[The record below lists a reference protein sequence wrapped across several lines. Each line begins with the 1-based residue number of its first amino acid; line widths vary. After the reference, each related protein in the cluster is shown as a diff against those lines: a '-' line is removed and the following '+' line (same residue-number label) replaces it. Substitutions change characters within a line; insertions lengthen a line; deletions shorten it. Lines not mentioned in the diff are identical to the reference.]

1 MPSWIRPSD
10 GLWDDLTNWSGGIP
24 DAEGAIANFNFFNQT
39 TALTVFVPNANT
51 MSIGRLNINN
61 SSAGMIFRGNGT
73 SATNYSWLAFDQLP
87 GSAAAVNH
95 NSTGA
100 LTFSS
105 EGALRLLLN
114 DETIFNAASTGT
126 ISILCPIA
134 GTGKLTKSGSGDLVM
149 RGWSNTY
156 SGGTQIEGG
165 RVIVDRDVSL
175 GTGFVSLTNDAALQ
189 LRFTS
194 TLDQWVGTVSTGTT
208 APGSGRLLANTG
220 AIITLTGTLSH
231 AGGGTLTFGSATETG
246 RIVVDTASFQYNATA
261 TSFRLAGG
269 ILEIGNQIIGTHM
282 FRYAGAGTNTIESG
296 AWLNTGGFTT
306 FVSNLDLNG
315 GAIYTSTGA
324 MRFDATLADG
334 AAQTGQIT
342 GTGFVDSASFST
354 DGNCDLSTLIFHSWT
369 TSDTVAISGNSASNF
384 LIGTAVNDKIRGNG
398 GFDILRGGLGDDE
411 LIFSSNNG
419 GSWADG
425 GTGNDRIT
433 IFGSISLGAITGI
446 EELNLPTG
454 GNLTMS
460 LAQFT
465 SSMPS
470 NLLLMGTGSLT
481 ISKSATD
488 PTLNL
493 GGLNFVAGSSVT
505 ININGSTA
513 TDIIKGSTRGS
524 NTINSGDSNDQIRGG
539 NLADTINGE
548 NGNDK
553 IYGAGG
559 SDTLTGGIGVD
570 QFRYVFATDSGLGAA
585 ADRITDFLSGTDRL
599 NFALMDADAVTA
611 GDQAFNFV
619 GTAAFANTG
628 IGQIRYQNSGADL
641 LVQADVN
648 GDGVADMEI
657 ILQGQAGGTLTAGDF
672 IL

>member
-1 MPSWIRPSD
+1 
-10 GLWDDLTNWSGGIP
+10 
-24 DAEGAIANFNFFNQT
+24 
-39 TALTVFVPNANT
+39 
-51 MSIGRLNINN
+51 
-61 SSAGMIFRGNGT
+61 
-73 SATNYSWLAFDQLP
+73 
-87 GSAAAVNH
+87 
-95 NSTGA
+95 
-100 LTFSS
+100 
-105 EGALRLLLN
+105 
-114 DETIFNAASTGT
+114 
-126 ISILCPIA
+126 
-134 GTGKLTKSGSGDLVM
+134 
-149 RGWSNTY
+149 
-156 SGGTQIEGG
+156 
-165 RVIVDRDVSL
+165 
-175 GTGFVSLTNDAALQ
+175 
-189 LRFTS
+189 
-194 TLDQWVGTVSTGTT
+194 
-208 APGSGRLLANTG
+208 
-220 AIITLTGTLSH
+220 
-231 AGGGTLTFGSATETG
+231 
-246 RIVVDTASFQYNATA
+246 
-261 TSFRLAGG
+261 
-269 ILEIGNQIIGTHM
+269 
-282 FRYAGAGTNTIESG
+282 
-296 AWLNTGGFTT
+296 
-306 FVSNLDLNG
+306 
-315 GAIYTSTGA
+315 
-324 MRFDATLADG
+324 
-334 AAQTGQIT
+334 
-342 GTGFVDSASFST
+342 
-354 DGNCDLSTLIFHSWT
+354 
-369 TSDTVAISGNSASNF
+369 
-384 LIGTAVNDKIRGNG
+384 
-398 GFDILRGGLGDDE
+398 
-411 LIFSSNNG
+411 
-419 GSWADG
+419 
-425 GTGNDRIT
+425 
-433 IFGSISLGAITGI
+433 
-446 EELNLPTG
+446 
-454 GNLTMS
+454 MS

-628 IGQIRYQNSGADL
+628 VGQIRYQNSGADL

-657 ILQGQAGGTLTAGDF
+657 ILQGLGGGTLTSADF